1 MAVDSS
7 RMDPEDPVGVRVRS
21 RNPSSVSLLS
31 GLINAPV
38 SKSALFLHQVKTPA
52 GVSDHMKLVNS

>member
-1 MAVDSS
+1 
-7 RMDPEDPVGVRVRS
+7 MDPEDPVSVRVRS

-38 SKSALFLHQVKTPA
+38 SKSALFLHQVKTLA
-52 GVSDHMKLVNS
+52 GVSDHMELVNS